1 MRLEIKTHFMEK
13 AVVDANV
20 FIHGR
25 GSYPFNK
32 AVTSQDVVDEL
43 QSDHGKNMLRTVNY
57 TVKAPSENSVKLVRE
72 KSKELNSPT
81 SDADE
86 KLLALARDSDLMLLT
101 DDIALQNLALHL
113 DLDFQGFLEDEVDN
127 KFKWIKI
134 CKNCGSKVTKE
145 KCSSCGS
152 TRLRRKQV
160 RCS

>member
-1 MRLEIKTHFMEK
+1 MSLEIQTVCMDA

-25 GSYPFNK
+25 GSYPFSK
-32 AVTSQDVVDEL
+32 AITVQEVVDEL
-43 QSDHGKNMLRTVNY
+43 QSDHGKNMLRSTDYEVR
-57 TVKAPSENSVKLVRE
+57 TPSDEALEKV
-72 KSKELNSPT
+72 KSKSREIKSPT
-81 SDADE
+81 SETDE
-86 KLLALARDSDLMLLT
+86 RLLALAMELDQVVLT

-113 DLDFQGFLEDEVDN
+113 DLDFQGFLEDEIDE

-134 CKNCGSKVTKE
+134 CRNCGSKVSGE

-152 TRLRRKQV
+152 TRLRSKQV

>member
-1 MRLEIKTHFMEK
+1 MNA

-25 GSYPFNK
+25 GSYPFSK
-32 AVTSQDVVDEL
+32 AITIQEVVDEL
-43 QSDHGKNMLRTVNY
+43 QSNHGKNMLRKVNY
-57 TVKAPSENSVKLVRE
+57 EMRMPSDTIVEKVKH
-72 KSKELNSPT
+72 KSQMINSPT

-86 KLLALARDSDLMLLT
+86 KLLALALEVEEVILT

-113 DLDFQGFLEDEVDN
+113 DVEFQSFLEDEIEE
-127 KFKWIKI
+127 KYEWKKI
-134 CKNCGSKVTKE
+134 CKNCGSQISGGR
-145 KCSSCGS
+145 CSSCGS